1 MKENKISIDIK
12 TIDSTQIESVV
23 IGSIIIDSN
32 ALDTVLNSNI
42 TTDDFYIS
50 NNQIIF
56 NACKE
61 LNKESINVD
70 LVILSEYLKKDNLL
84 ENIGGYTYLIDLSES
99 VPTTANI
106 EYYIDILKELSQR
119 RKLLNLSFEIKDSS
133 LNPSKDND
141 YSLFTDKLDK
151 ILSMTNKTT
160 KKSFKD
166 SLNKEVERYLDIGDG
181 SITNDSIKT
190 DYNDLDNLLFA
201 GGLSKCDLIV
211 VAGRPS
217 MGKTSFM
224 LGIALNILKQDKAVY
239 IQSLEMSIEQLTKK
253 ILILESE
260 INITKLEAGVCSNI
274 ELKTIIEKKQELEK
288 LKLVINDDN
297 LNLIEI
303 QRECRKLKKEKSLD
317 LIIIDYLQM
326 IDSNQDYLSNR
337 NIEIGKFTRKLKL
350 LAKEL
355 EVPVIILSQLS
366 RNSELRQNKRPQLSD
381 LRDSGNIEQD
391 ADVIIFLYRDDYYD
405 KQSKDSGVAEVIISK
420 NRMGKT
426 GIAKIG
432 FESKYA
438 KFYNLENFR

>member
-1 MKENKISIDIK
+1 MKENKTSIDIK
-12 TIDSTQIESVV
+12 TIESTQIESVV
-23 IGSIIIDSN
+23 VGSIIIDSN
-32 ALDTVLNSNI
+32 ALDIVLSSNI
-42 TTDDFYIS
+42 TIDDFYIS

-61 LNKESINVD
+61 LKKESINID
-70 LVILSEYLKKDNLL
+70 LVILSEYLKKYDLL
-84 ENIGGYTYLIDLSES
+84 ENIGGYNYLIDLSES

-106 EYYIDILKELSQR
+106 EYYINILKELSQR
-119 RKLLNLSFEIKDSS
+119 RKLLNLSFEIKNSS
-133 LNPSKDND
+133 LNPNKDND

-151 ILSMTNKTT
+151 ILSMTNKTI

-166 SLNKEVERYLDIGDG
+166 SLNKEIERYLDIADH
-181 SITNDSIKT
+181 SIINDSIKT
-190 DYNDLDNLLFA
+190 DYNALDNLLFA
-201 GGLSKCDLIV
+201 SGLSKGDLIV
-211 VAGRPS
+211 IAGRPS

-224 LGIALNILKQDKAVY
+224 LGITLNILKQDKAVY

-297 LNLIEI
+297 LSLIEI

-326 IDSNQDYLSNR
+326 IDSNQDYFNNR

-355 EVPVIILSQLS
+355 EVPVILLSQLS
-366 RNSELRQNKRPQLSD
+366 RNVEQRQNKRPVLSD

-391 ADVIIFLYRDDYYD
+391 ADVIMFLYRDDYYD

-420 NRMGKT
+420 NRMGRT
-426 GIAKIG
+426 GIAKLG